1 MQSPQT
7 LLALVLAVALAGCG
21 GGCASSEPSSTD
33 QEAPA
38 TPPVAEEA
46 EPAIDITSL
55 QNEVTG
61 SWRLD
66 SALIDGQAIS
76 QSDMIR
82 FENQGVIWYI
92 TFTPEMSFSLYKHTG
107 GADNIMFEGTWNID
121 EQGALNLAL
130 SNGIPFTTS
139 DISSS
144 VILKTPNNVQTENG
158 TWKLGLSKLS
168 DQQLAGAIAAADAIS
183 PAIALG
189 QTIETENYT
198 FELTGAE
205 LMSEIYP
212 PDTSSYYRYY
222 EDMADSQY
230 YVVRGTFKNTGSN
243 FADLRYGTKATFTF
257 NGEYEIEGEVEAC
270 RSDSSDFDAY
280 QMNPLETVQL
290 YIYCTVP
297 NEMAEQLDSIQ
308 MSWQFANDLTTF
320 FDEANL
326 SATYTLNV

>member
-1 MQSPQT
+1 MQPSRT
-7 LLALVLAVALAGCG
+7 LPALALAVALAGCSI
-21 GGCASSEPSSTD
+21 GCTSSEPSSTT
-33 QEAPA
+33 QEPPA
-38 TPPVAEEA
+38 TPPAAEEA
-46 EPAIDITSL
+46 EPTIDIASL

-61 SWRLD
+61 SWRLN

-76 QSDMIR
+76 ESDMIR
-82 FENQGVIWYI
+82 FESQGAIWYV

-107 GADNIMFEGTWNID
+107 GADEIMFEGTWNID
-121 EQGALNLAL
+121 EQGALNLTL
-130 SNGIPFTTS
+130 DSGIPFTTS

-144 VILKTPNNVQTENG
+144 IILKTPSNVQTDNG
-158 TWKLGLSKLS
+158 AWKLGLSKLS
-168 DQQLAGAIAAADAIS
+168 DQQLADAIAAADAIS

-189 QTIETENYT
+189 QTIETEDYT
-198 FELTGAE
+198 FELTSAE

-212 PDTSSYYRYY
+212 PDTSDYYRYY

-243 FADLRYGTKATFTF
+243 FEDLRYGTKATFTF
-257 NGEYEIEGEVEAC
+257 NGEYEIEGTVEAC

-297 NEMAEQLDSIQ
+297 NEMAEQLDSAQ
-308 MSWQFANDLTTF
+308 MKWQFAKDLATF

-326 SATYTLNV
+326 GATYTLNV